1 MRGSPETS
9 YKLLFAYLH
18 ILRSVNHGTIT
29 EVELDADDRFK
40 FLFIVLGASIEG
52 FKAMRK
58 VIVIDATFLKTI
70 YGGMLVIATSQDP
83 NHLHYPIA
91 FGVIDSENHA
101 SWNWFFRK
109 LISIIPDDP
118 KLVFIS
124 DRHGSIIK
132 GVADVFPKASHGHCV

>member
-1 MRGSPETS
+1 
-9 YKLLFAYLH
+9 
-18 ILRSVNHGTIT
+18 VNHGTIT
-29 EVELDADDRFK
+29 EVELDADDMFK
-40 FLFIVLGASIEG
+40 FLFIALGASIER

-58 VIVIDATFLKTI
+58 VIVIYATFLKTI
-70 YGGMLVIATSQDP
+70 YGGMLVIAIAQDP
-83 NHLHYPIA
+83 NHHHYPIA

-109 LISIIPDDP
+109 LNFIIPDDP
-118 KLVFIS
+118 ELVFIS